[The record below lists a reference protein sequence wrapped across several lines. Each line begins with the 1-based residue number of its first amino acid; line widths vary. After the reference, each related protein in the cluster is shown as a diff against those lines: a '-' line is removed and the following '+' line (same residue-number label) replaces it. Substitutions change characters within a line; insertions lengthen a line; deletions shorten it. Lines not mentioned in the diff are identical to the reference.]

1 MLLCYRNAGLQLRRD
16 KCKFAFSE
24 LEFVGHVVSKEGH
37 KPVSDLIER
46 IRTHSPPHS
55 VRELRSFLGLVNYY
69 QRDNHELSDT
79 DSINDSNSETE
90 GLRSD
95 SDEEHSNSEISERA
109 VPALVPRRS
118 TRVNKGKLPERYS
131 DNLYDFPK
139 EPLEPGSS
147 FRKGEEMS

>member
-1 MLLCYRNAGLQLRRD
+1 MVHINRCKKRD
-16 KCKFAFSE
+16 MSYP
-24 LEFVGHVVSKEGH
+24 VG
-37 KPVSDLIER
+37 
-46 IRTHSPPHS
+46 THYPM
-55 VRELRSFLGLVNYY
+55 
-69 QRDNHELSDT
+69 RDNHELSDT

-95 SDEEHSNSEISERA
+95 SDEEHSNSEISQRA